1 MLLISWFSS
10 VTSMKNLYVIV
21 HVDYFLS
28 RKNNDMFYKTF
39 YCKAERWFS
48 LNISSQ
54 EILLIPWFS
63 SETSMKN
70 LDPLVNLIL
79 QVDYLF
85 ISWVEKIICKFY
97 KTFYFKAERWSSLNS
112 SSQEILLIPWFS
124 SETSMTNLD
133 QLVFPTSNRLWAP
146 ILRFSFGNLHPNW
159 SKNIRKSCRITMPW
173 ETIKMLGNS
182 FSSKATD

>member
-10 VTSMKNLYVIV
+10 ETSMKNLDQLVHLIV
-21 HVDYFLS
+21 HVDYFFIFWVE
-28 RKNNDMFYKTF
+28 KIKICKFYKTF

-48 LNISSQ
+48 LN
-54 EILLIPWFS
+54 
-63 SETSMKN
+63 N
-70 LDPLVNLIL
+70 
-79 QVDYLF
+79 
-85 ISWVEKIICKFY
+85 
-97 KTFYFKAERWSSLNS
+97 

-159 SKNIRKSCRITMPW
+159 SKKIRKSCRITMPW

-182 FSSKATD
+182 FSSKAAD